1 MATLYNAPI
10 RYNQY
15 NEPYGGVTIAAS
27 LLLGRTL
34 TYHLNRLA
42 DTLINDV
49 PQFAAMGAANLWAGT
64 NGLGLPGAL
73 NTLYAARNAGK
84 NYNYDIQGALNALA
98 GTKGLGVDE
107 AAAEIVI

>member
-1 MATLYNAPI
+1 MKVYNSSVLYNSAGV
-10 RYNQY
+10 
-15 NEPYGGVTIAAS
+15 YGGAGEI
-27 LLLGRTL
+27 GRTM

-42 DTLINDV
+42 GTLISDI
-49 PQFAAMGAANLWAGT
+49 PQYAAMGAANLWAGT

-73 NTLYAARNAGK
+73 NTLYASRNSGK

-98 GTKGLGVDE
+98 GTSGLGVDE